1 MHISYCLQIDRAVE
15 AEKRA
20 VAYGMSSSI
29 FWTKLVRPQKGPASH
44 FAYEDWEEAFFD
56 DMDPITFSDLMDVS
70 NFLNFFTSPLLVF
83 CSPMLPTLIAG
94 ICRIDIKS

>member
-1 MHISYCLQIDRAVE
+1 MHISCLQIDRAVE

-70 NFLNFFTSPLLVF
+70 NFLNFFYKSFISFLSSDGSKF
-83 CSPMLPTLIAG
+83 AG
-94 ICRIDIKS
+94 ICPIDIKS